1 MLKIAHYFWQMC
13 LLRVGPEKLPASL
26 PVVSMVLGLY
36 LVIAFIS
43 INVTRPSL
51 TLGALVGSLLIGVL
65 VEVGLVYAI
74 LRFKKYAG
82 RVIPTLTALF
92 GTNAIILLFLMVI
105 NLLLMKSDIPMLE
118 MLAESAFWVIFFWW
132 MAIVGFIFHRAM
144 DISIFQ
150 GVAMAFT
157 LELLTNVASQAL
169 FPTPPLT

>member
-1 MLKIAHYFWQMC
+1 MLKIAFYFWQMC
-13 LLRVGPEKLPASL
+13 LLRVGPDKVPTSL
-26 PVVSMVLGLY
+26 PIASMALAIY
-36 LVIAFIS
+36 LAIAFIS

-51 TLGALVGSLLIGVL
+51 TLGALVGSLLVGILIEVVL
-65 VEVGLVYAI
+65 VYGI
-74 LRFKKYAG
+74 LYFKKCVG
-82 RVIPTLTALF
+82 RVIPTLTSLF

-150 GVAMAFT
+150 GVAIAFT
-157 LELLTNVASQAL
+157 LELLTNIASQTF

>member
-1 MLKIAHYFWQMC
+1 MLKIVLYFWQMC
-13 LLRVGPEKLPASL
+13 LLRVGPEKMPNSL
-26 PVVSMVLGLY
+26 PFVSMALVIY

-65 VEVGLVYAI
+65 VEVVLVYGI
-74 LRFKKYAG
+74 LRFKKCVG
-82 RVIPTLTALF
+82 RVIPTLTSLF
-92 GTNAIILLFLMVI
+92 GTNTIILLFLMAV
-105 NLLLMKSDIPMLE
+105 NLLLMKSDIPLLE

-150 GVAMAFT
+150 GVAIAFT
-157 LELLTNVASQAL
+157 LELLTNIASQTL